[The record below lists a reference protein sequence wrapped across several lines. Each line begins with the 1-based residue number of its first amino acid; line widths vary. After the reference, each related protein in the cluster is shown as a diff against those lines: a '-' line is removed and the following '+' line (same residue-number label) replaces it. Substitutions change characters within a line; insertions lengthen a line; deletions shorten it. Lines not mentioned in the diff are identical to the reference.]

1 MRKPLSAGLQGG
13 LSRSLQSLSLQQD
26 RHIQQTWDA
35 VIRFSARHLYC
46 PAHSPT
52 NTPIGCSIHSRA
64 PSGSRPYHLNRHRRS
79 QPGSIDLSDISGH
92 RQIRAFNQIG
102 TLQPSRRP
110 ARFGTI
116 PTHRSTSPITTDTAR
131 HASTAALPIP
141 PLFEDTP
148 SQLTER
154 CPEPNSLSS
163 TATATATPSP
173 DQEPTPASHTTPAPK
188 SGSWRFPLQDAAQLS
203 SKSVSPVQ
211 SWPSTSKALSTFY
224 GSLHLARSPPSSRH
238 SGSTSPST
246 SSSPLHLAIL
256 NYNYLSKLQ
265 GLFDTVLVPRRDT
278 RLLFLMQGK
287 EPKTE
292 ENLEQLLR
300 IASDLIWLDQKG
312 MKRRKWTERK
322 EEGAVVMEE
331 KAFEDNRSAEDVW
344 FKPALSRIKDEFHG
358 LRVSEYTVLM
368 NWIGAVAPKP
378 VSSKRS
384 TRTDQH
390 QHKDIKPTEP
400 TRSPILPVD
409 RTWAIW
415 QDFLRTGMKPDVV
428 MYTALM
434 DRLLKAKQVEQADEI
449 WQHMLHHQPSSLS
462 TTGSPKHNPTTT
474 TFTTT
479 TTSNKQVNFRR
490 TKDRKGVVPN
500 LQTFSVL
507 MQNHVANRDL
517 EGVLQTYKSLVATSA
532 SGSVPLSSPSSS
544 SPPSQPSLGHGH
556 HVTTTSNV
564 SSTNATALHETLSPI
579 TMANTVLLNQILAA
593 LIDLGESKAAYDIF
607 AEMQS
612 TCRSPSAVVPPQSA
626 REVSGGSLSTTPI
639 HHQSFRRRFK
649 GHKDTEKDEMSP
661 TIQPDIRTY
670 RLMLKLA
677 QRERDRER
685 EKEILSYM
693 MKSNGAK

>member
-26 RHIQQTWDA
+26 RHIQQAWDA

-52 NTPIGCSIHSRA
+52 NTPVGSSIHSRA
-64 PSGSRPYHLNRHRRS
+64 LTGSRPYHLNRHRRP
-79 QPGSIDLSDISGH
+79 QPGSVDLSDISGH
-92 RQIRAFNQIG
+92 RQIRNFNQIR
-102 TLQPSRRP
+102 TLQPSRRQ

-116 PTHRSTSPITTDTAR
+116 PTHRSTSPITTNTVR

-141 PLFEDTP
+141 PLSEDTP
-148 SQLTER
+148 SQLTKR
-154 CPEPNSLSS
+154 CPEPTSLSS
-163 TATATATPSP
+163 TATPSP
-173 DQEPTPASHTTPAPK
+173 NQEPTPASHATPTPK

-203 SKSVSPVQ
+203 SRSVSPIQ

-224 GSLHLARSPPSSRH
+224 GSLHLARSPPSRH

-278 RLLFLMQGK
+278 RLLFLMQGR

-312 MKRRKWTERK
+312 MRRRKWTERK
-322 EEGAVVMEE
+322 EEGAVVVEE
-331 KAFEDNRSAEDVW
+331 EAFEDNRSAEDGVR
-344 FKPALSRIKDEFHG
+344 FKPALSKIKDEFHG

-368 NWIGAVAPKP
+368 NWIGAVEPKP

-384 TRTDQH
+384 TRTDQQ
-390 QHKDIKPTEP
+390 QHKNIKPTEP

-449 WQHMLHHQPSSLS
+449 WQHMLHHQASSLS
-462 TTGSPKHNPTTT
+462 TTGSPKHSPTTT
-474 TFTTT
+474 I
-479 TTSNKQVNFRR
+479 SNKQMDLKR
-490 TKDRKGVVPN
+490 TKSQKGVVPN

-517 EGVLQTYKSLVATSA
+517 EGVVQTYKGLVATSD

-544 SPPSQPSLGHGH
+544 SPPSNPSLGH
-556 HVTTTSNV
+556 HVTTTSNG
-564 SSTNATALHETLSPI
+564 SSTNTTALHETLSPI

-607 AEMQS
+607 VEMQS
-612 TCRSPSAVVPPQSA
+612 TCRSSSAVVPPQTA
-626 REVSGGSLSTTPI
+626 REVSGGSLSPTPI
-639 HHQSFRRRFK
+639 HHQSFRRRIK
-649 GHKDTEKDEMSP
+649 GHKDTEKDDMSP

-677 QRERDRER
+677 RRERDRGL

-693 MKSNGAK
+693 MKPSGAK